1 MVPSYLVLAFL
12 GLLALYAVNTYRALA
27 KNILAAKQSGISYIV
42 LPVYTF
48 NRAWL
53 ITHRLWLPFIDA
65 VPAFRN
71 AKWRQYIVPE
81 FAWAKQHD
89 SFKEFGSDM
98 FLLVSPGANTL
109 FVADAEAMTQI
120 TTRRNDFPKPIWM
133 YTSVDLF
140 GKSVVSTEGHVW
152 RHHRKVTSP
161 PFTERNNHL
170 VWHESLRQ
178 AEGMMAG
185 WLGKD
190 QNDSGAVL
198 DVATESM
205 RLSLHVIS
213 LAGFGVQLHWPHEG
227 KVATVPEGHT
237 MTYKDAL
244 ETLLHNLITIVIT
257 PRWLLPRSPLKLH
270 KTANE
275 AYVEWGKYMRE
286 MYQAKRQEV
295 RAGEGRGG
303 MDLMGALVKGA
314 GLTQETLNVDVNVNT
329 EKAQA
334 QQQQQQLPFTDE
346 DIMGNSFVFILAG
359 HETAA
364 NTIHFSILFLAMH
377 MSSQRNLQTSLDS
390 ILGSR
395 PCSSWDYDSDMPK
408 LFGSMCGAVMN
419 EQLRLIPPVIGI
431 PKTTPKDSPQTLTVE
446 GKSVTIPENTYVT
459 LNTTA
464 THRNPRYWPHNSASD
479 LLEFRPERW
488 LLDPTSSKP
497 SHATATEDEDYATEA
512 GLEFDQTDKKPD
524 TAASLF
530 RPTKGAYLPFSEGYR
545 SCLGR
550 RFAQVEILA
559 VLAVIFKTWTVELD
573 VSEYLSDEEFAKAS
587 ESEKREAWKKAD
599 ARARELLKT
608 GMMTIITIQMRAGKV
623 PFRFVKRGS
632 ERFGFL

>member
-1 MVPSYLVLAFL
+1 MGLSYLGIAVL
-12 GLLALYAVNTYRALA
+12 GLLAYYALSTYRNLA
-27 KNILAAKQSGISYIV
+27 KNIAAAKQTGLPYIV

-65 VPAFRN
+65 IPKFRN
-71 AKWRQYIVPE
+71 SQWRPYIVPE
-81 FAWAKQHD
+81 FAWAKQYE
-89 SFKEFGSDM
+89 SFRELGCDM
-98 FLLVSPGANTL
+98 FMLVSPGANTL
-109 FVADAEAMTQI
+109 FVADAEAAAQI

-152 RHHRKVTSP
+152 RQHRKVTSP
-161 PFTERNNHL
+161 PFTERNNKL
-170 VWHESLRQ
+170 VWDESLRQ
-178 AEGMMAG
+178 AQGMMTG
-185 WLGKD
+185 WTAEGQK
-190 QNDSGAVL
+190 DSGAVEN
-198 DVATESM
+198 VATEAM

-213 LAGFGVQLHWPHEG
+213 AAGFGVQLHWPHEG

-244 ETLLHNLITIVIT
+244 ETLLHNLILVVIT
-257 PRWLLPRSPLKLH
+257 PRWLLPRSPLRIH
-270 KTANE
+270 KVANE
-275 AYVEWGKYMRE
+275 AYVEWGKYMKE
-286 MYQAKRQEV
+286 MYQAKRQEL
-295 RAGEGRGG
+295 RAGEGREGL
-303 MDLMGALVKGA
+303 DLMGALVKGA
-314 GLTQETLNVDVNVNT
+314 GLTQETLNINVNVDT

-334 QQQQQQLPFTDE
+334 KSGQPAMTDE
-346 DIMGNSFVFILAG
+346 EIMGNAFVFILAG

-377 MSSQRNLQTSLDS
+377 MASQRRLQKDLDD
-390 ILGSR
+390 ILGNR
-395 PCSSWDYDSDMPK
+395 PHSQWDYEHDMPK

-431 PKTTPKDSPQTLTVE
+431 PKTTTPDRPQTLTVD
-446 GKSVTIPENTYVT
+446 GKQITIAENTYVT
-459 LNTTA
+459 LVTSA
-464 THRNPRYWPHNSASD
+464 VHRHPKYWPHTSEED

-488 LLDPTSSKP
+488 LLDPTKSS
-497 SHATATEDEDYATEA
+497 SHTATDDEEYTKEE
-512 GLEFDQTDKKPD
+512 GLEFDETDKRPD

-530 RPTKGAYLPFSEGYR
+530 RPAKGAYLPFSEGYR

-573 VSEYLSDEEFAKAS
+573 VSMFLSDEEFEKAS
-587 ESEKREAWKKAD
+587 EGEKREAWKKAD

-608 GMMTIITIQMRAGKV
+608 GMMTIITIQMRTGKV
-623 PFRFVKRGS
+623 PFRFVRRGS
-632 ERFGFL
+632 ERFGFMV